1 LVSIKVMDTVIFT
14 VATLGAIGAV
24 LYLYIMSN
32 VKDLKDN
39 WMTYRCNPAYM
50 PLAGFVGQDVFKNFT
65 DCTMKSFQDYSGY
78 VVDPIMSQF
87 SLIGDVVIDINTS
100 MDSMRGMISDTRNG
114 FLGIVGM
121 VFGKIENLMSQFQYI
136 IIRMRTL
143 MARIVGIMMS
153 FIYIFYVGEQTGESV
168 ANGPIGQTISF
179 LCFHPDTKI
188 ETALH
193 ETKSIKD
200 IGLGTSLR
208 NYQTVTSK
216 YTISGKDVPMYKLGN
231 VIVSGEHRVLYQ
243 YSYIKVKDHPDAIR
257 DEDCE
262 ILVCLNTDTHRILI
276 DGRVF
281 MDFVEDYDDK
291 LLKSAKNKIELYYNG
306 KLDETN
312 TIKTPTKLLPTGFN
326 RETLIP
332 LKKGYSLISNVK
344 IGDELDNGDTVR
356 GIAVHD
362 VHGGYYAEIDLGISS
377 HPCNWIIEDGKIRIA
392 ETYGNINKCVD
403 RNLMF
408 NLITE
413 SGMYPVMSTTGN
425 RYMVLDEV
433 RTRIPI

>member
-1 LVSIKVMDTVIFT
+1 MDTVIFT

-168 ANGPIGQTISF
+168 ANGPI
-179 LCFHPDTKI
+179 
-188 ETALH
+188 
-193 ETKSIKD
+193 
-200 IGLGTSLR
+200 
-208 NYQTVTSK
+208 
-216 YTISGKDVPMYKLGN
+216 
-231 VIVSGEHRVLYQ
+231 
-243 YSYIKVKDHPDAIR
+243 
-257 DEDCE
+257 
-262 ILVCLNTDTHRILI
+262 
-276 DGRVF
+276 
-281 MDFVEDYDDK
+281 
-291 LLKSAKNKIELYYNG
+291 
-306 KLDETN
+306 
-312 TIKTPTKLLPTGFN
+312 
-326 RETLIP
+326 
-332 LKKGYSLISNVK
+332 
-344 IGDELDNGDTVR
+344 
-356 GIAVHD
+356 
-362 VHGGYYAEIDLGISS
+362 
-377 HPCNWIIEDGKIRIA
+377 
-392 ETYGNINKCVD
+392 
-403 RNLMF
+403 
-408 NLITE
+408 
-413 SGMYPVMSTTGN
+413 
-425 RYMVLDEV
+425 
-433 RTRIPI
+433 